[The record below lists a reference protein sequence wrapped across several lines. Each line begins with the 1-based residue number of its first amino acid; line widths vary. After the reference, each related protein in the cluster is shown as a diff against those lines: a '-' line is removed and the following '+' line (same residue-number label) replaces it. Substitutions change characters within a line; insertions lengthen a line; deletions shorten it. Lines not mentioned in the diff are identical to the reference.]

1 MAKPIKYFLD
11 LEILRKVE
19 VCEMIGCSLR
29 TIDNYV
35 KKGLPIHKP
44 TNAAPYYLASEVYEW
59 IKRN

>member
-44 TNAAPYYLASEVYEW
+44 TNAAPYYLASEVYDW
-59 IKRN
+59 IQSN